1 VLSAIK
7 LVPDDILAKIREKA
21 DSPGL
26 FRTVQDCPRS
36 SSSSS
41 SSSSSLYI
49 GKKIEIF
56 FTILFNNKL
65 ITTKQMEELIYEPCD
80 DSGISITEFKKK
92 QARQK
97 KSVIQ
102 QLIDQGVSVDKLH
115 EIILNSTNRP
125 SHIIGMFWERKDAQ
139 FEDVHQIYEDFQR
152 NIKPANIL
160 KSYSDEKILK
170 TFDYLDDQDYLSDW
184 TLETVIKKIS
194 RIDTLINKETTTNHD
209 FSK

>member
-1 VLSAIK
+1 
-7 LVPDDILAKIREKA
+7 
-21 DSPGL
+21 
-26 FRTVQDCPRS
+26 
-36 SSSSS
+36 
-41 SSSSSLYI
+41 
-49 GKKIEIF
+49 
-56 FTILFNNKL
+56 
-65 ITTKQMEELIYEPCD
+65 
-80 DSGISITEFKKK
+80 
-92 QARQK
+92 
-97 KSVIQ
+97 
-102 QLIDQGVSVDKLH
+102 
-115 EIILNSTNRP
+115 
-125 SHIIGMFWERKDAQ
+125 MFWERKDAQ